1 MLIVMF
7 FRRAAASSGCSSGGS
22 ASPIP
27 STAGV
32 TENDGPVPEL
42 LDDPLI
48 DGAEVKKMKEYFSH
62 LFKYSNVSI
71 LVALDYQFCFG
82 LIHM

>member
-22 ASPIP
+22 ASHIP
-27 STAGV
+27 SSVGV
-32 TENDGPVPEL
+32 TESDGPAPEL
-42 LDDPLI
+42 VDDPLI
-48 DGAEVKKMKEYFSH
+48 DDAEVKKMKEYFSH

-71 LVALDYQFCFG
+71 LLAPDCPFCFG
-82 LIHM
+82 LIHT